1 MESGGSPLQI
11 MTSVD
16 IHLLVS
22 PVLEIRG
29 ELSTADKV
37 LRAPSFFLVHH
48 FHHSTSVFKA
58 TLSGQSH
65 NSGKRVSG
73 NLHPLWT
80 VFEKSL
86 LDMEAIIFI

>member
-16 IHLLVS
+16 VHLLVS

-48 FHHSTSVFKA
+48 STSVFKA

-65 NSGKRVSG
+65 NSGKESKWKFTPTMDSV
-73 NLHPLWT
+73 
-80 VFEKSL
+80 
-86 LDMEAIIFI
+86 

>member
-16 IHLLVS
+16 VHLLVS

-29 ELSTADKV
+29 EHSTADKV

-65 NSGKRVSG
+65 NSGKESKWKFTPTMDSV
-73 NLHPLWT
+73 
-80 VFEKSL
+80 
-86 LDMEAIIFI
+86 